1 MINSPNWLAGIAALL
16 AGGALGTVFFAGL
29 WWTVRRAAD
38 SATPARW
45 FIASLIVRTAI
56 VLAGFYVVGAAQPLR
71 LGLCLLGFVL
81 ARVLVLRIT
90 RPNPAALAPSASPL
104 HSRGKP
110 PCA

>member
-1 MINSPNWLAGIAALL
+1 MINNPDWLAWFAALL
-16 AGGALGTVFFAGL
+16 VGGALGTVFFVGL

-45 FIASLIVRTAI
+45 FIASLIVRTGI
-56 VLAGFYVVGAAQPLR
+56 VLAGFYAVGATQPLQ

-81 ARVLVLRIT
+81 ARVLVLRLT
-90 RPNPAALAPSASPL
+90 RPNPVAPVTSAL
-104 HSRGKP
+104 HSGVKP